1 MRTDCHSSTKLPGR
15 PLGRPGNGS
24 GAGGQRAF
32 SLVEI
37 LVVVTLLTIIMIGL
51 LAMFN
56 QTQKALLAGTTQSD
70 YLESGRAATEE
81 IAREIEQMAPS
92 NVGFTNG
99 SAINFFSYVSLPAN
113 ATTAGFWVPMAE
125 PDEFRLNVF
134 QQMFFLSRYNQQ
146 WKGIG
151 YFVDT
156 SDIPATQGAN
166 YIDSRPFGVGAL
178 YRYET
183 NAAAQYPASS
193 IYNLGNGY
201 LRGPWLAD
209 KNYLRAPT
217 NGVTITKLVDGVV
230 HFRVRAYDLNG
241 YLITQPHTNFNIIDP
256 RTRTPVVDINV
267 QSNYFQSPKMVPAV
281 DFYYSFASNAVPAY
295 LEVELGVLESRTLNR
310 FNALTN
316 NAANAADFLA
326 SHGAQIHLFRKRIAI
341 RNVDPVAY
349 Q

>member
-1 MRTDCHSSTKLPGR
+1 MRTDFHSFSKLPGR
-15 PLGRPGNGS
+15 PLVQPGTRS
-24 GAGGQRAF
+24 GARDRRAF

-81 IAREIEQMAPS
+81 MAREIEQMAPS

-99 SAINFFSYVSLPAN
+99 SAINFFSYASLPAN
-113 ATTAGFWVPMAE
+113 ATTAGSWLPIADPNE
-125 PDEFRLNVF
+125 YQLNVF

-146 WKGIG
+146 WKGIA

-156 SDIPATQGAN
+156 SDVPATQGATYN
-166 YIDSRPFGVGAL
+166 ETRQLGVGSL

-193 IYNLGNGY
+193 IYTLGNSY
-201 LRGPWLAD
+201 LRGPWLTD
-209 KNYLRAPT
+209 KNYLRGPT
-217 NGVTITKLVDGVV
+217 NGVSITKLVDGVV

-267 QSNYFQSPKMVPAV
+267 QSNYFQSPNLHQAV

-310 FNALTN
+310 FNALAN
-316 NAANAADFLA
+316 NAASASNYLA
-326 SHGAQIHLFRKRIAI
+326 SHAAQIHLFRKRIAI